1 MPQESPVLFGGVP
14 TTPSP
19 EVFENARKNNPAWYQ
34 ILEKAYA
41 AFAARPESAGI
52 YADPKGK
59 GATLEQSWL
68 VFTLYGVEPY
78 CLLARP
84 VPAEQIGRISRVV
97 RQTPADLVQALTRMR
112 DDAGAINATTL
123 HYDGKKGHCI
133 RLTAYDASQDRFVYH
148 DPWPERSLLCKEN
161 NMAGVDAQPEGT
173 RWSVTAKEL
182 ERVIFASFVFPQDW
196 ARLQGVDFDL
206 TVERWREGD
215 FFKAFHVKQ
224 TAERSE
230 NRITRRMFAAG
241 PFKDSVTLIV
251 DHWESGKI
259 VRASLFLDKTWMTG
273 NIGLALDISA
283 GFVAAFAPAPDKA
296 AYDEIGGALRSL
308 KDRQSALAMAK
319 RDPGESSIV
328 LCIHAFLG
336 LVGRASMTTDFA
348 SLSFRNVAHEKERI
362 QEIEFT
368 LS

>member
-19 EVFENARKNNPAWYQ
+19 QVFENARKNNPAWYQ
-34 ILEKAYA
+34 VLEKAYA
-41 AFAARPESAGI
+41 TFAARPENAGV

-59 GATLEQSWL
+59 GATLEQVWL
-68 VFTLYGVEPY
+68 SFTLYGLEPY

-84 VPAEQIGRISRVV
+84 VPAQQIGRITRVV
-97 RQTPADLVQALTRMR
+97 RQTPAELVQALMRLR

-123 HYDGKKGHCI
+123 HYDGKTGHCI
-133 RLTAYDASQDRFVYH
+133 RLTAYDAGRDRFVYH

-161 NMAGVDAQPEGT
+161 NMAGVDAQPDGT
-173 RWSVTAKEL
+173 RWSVTAREL
-182 ERVIFASFVFPQDW
+182 ERVIFASFVFPPDW

-206 TVERWREGD
+206 TFDRWRESN
-215 FFKAFHVKQ
+215 FFKAFLLKQ
-224 TAERSE
+224 THERSE
-230 NRITRRMFAAG
+230 KGMTRRMFGAG
-241 PFKDSVTLIV
+241 RFKDSVTLMV

-259 VRASLFLDKTWMTG
+259 VRASLFLDKIWMAG
-273 NIGLALDISA
+273 NVGLALDISRN
-283 GFVAAFAPAPDKA
+283 FVAAFAPAPDKA
-296 AYDEIGGALRSL
+296 AYDEIGDALKSL
-308 KDRQSALAMAK
+308 RNPQSLLALK
-319 RDPGESSIV
+319 NRDPGESRIV
-328 LCIHAFLG
+328 PCIHAFMG
-336 LVGRASMTTDFA
+336 LVERASMLTDFA

>member
-19 EVFENARKNNPAWYQ
+19 EVFGNARKNNPAWYQ

-41 AFAARPESAGI
+41 AFAARPENAGV

-68 VFTLYGVEPY
+68 VFTIHGVEPY

-84 VPAEQIGRISRVV
+84 VPAEQIGRITRVV
-97 RQTPADLVQALTRMR
+97 RQTPAELVQALMR
-112 DDAGAINATTL
+112 LRDADGAINATTL
-123 HYDGKKGHCI
+123 HYDGKTGHCI
-133 RLTAYDASQDRFVYH
+133 RPTAYDASRDRFVYH
-148 DPWPERSLLCKEN
+148 DPWPERSLLCTEN
-161 NMAGVDAQPEGT
+161 NMAGVDAQADGT

-206 TVERWREGD
+206 TFERWRESN
-215 FFKAFHVKQ
+215 FFKAFQLKQ

-230 NRITRRMFAAG
+230 KGMARRMFAAG

-251 DHWESGKI
+251 DHWETGKI
-259 VRASLFLDKTWMTG
+259 IRASLFLDKTWMTG
-273 NIGLALDISA
+273 NIGLALGISA
-283 GFVAAFAPAPDKA
+283 KFVAAFAPAPDKA
-296 AYDEIGGALRSL
+296 AYDEISGALRSL
-308 KDRQSALAMAK
+308 KDPPSALALTK
-319 RDPGESSIV
+319 RDPSESRTV
-328 LCIHAFLG
+328 QCVHAFLG
-336 LVGRASMTTDFA
+336 LVERASMLTDFA

>member
-1 MPQESPVLFGGVP
+1 
-14 TTPSP
+14 
-19 EVFENARKNNPAWYQ
+19 
-34 ILEKAYA
+34 
-41 AFAARPESAGI
+41 
-52 YADPKGK
+52 
-59 GATLEQSWL
+59 
-68 VFTLYGVEPY
+68 
-78 CLLARP
+78 
-84 VPAEQIGRISRVV
+84 
-97 RQTPADLVQALTRMR
+97 
-112 DDAGAINATTL
+112 
-123 HYDGKKGHCI
+123 
-133 RLTAYDASQDRFVYH
+133 VYH

-161 NMAGVDAQPEGT
+161 NMAGVDAQPDGT

-206 TVERWREGD
+206 TFERWRESN
-215 FFKAFHVKQ
+215 FFKAFQLKQ

-230 NRITRRMFAAG
+230 NGMARKMFAAG

-251 DHWESGKI
+251 DHWETSKI

-296 AYDEIGGALRSL
+296 AYDEIKGALRSL
-308 KDRQSALAMAK
+308 RDPQSALALTR
-319 RDPGESSIV
+319 RDPGESRIV
-328 LCIHAFLG
+328 PCVRAFLG
-336 LVGRASMTTDFA
+336 LAGRASMTTDFA
-348 SLSFRNVAHEKERI
+348 SLSFRNVAHEKEHI